1 MTQVETSGRTV
12 EEALDRA
19 LAELGVAQDDVD
31 VEVLDP
37 GGRGML
43 GLGAREARIRVT
55 LRENPAAVAHTVM
68 ARLLRRMGFSGTVH
82 VHEQDG
88 VITVQVSGEHLS
100 ALIGRRGA
108 TLDALQFLLG
118 LMVAR
123 QARASVRVTVD
134 VEGYRERRRLA
145 LEELANRTAERVI
158 REGHEMML
166 EPMGA
171 GERRIVHTTLA
182 GHARVITFSRGEGAE
197 RAVVVAPKPVEA
209 ASDAAARDG

>member
-1 MTQVETSGRTV
+1 MTQVEASGRTV
-12 EEALDRA
+12 EDALDRA
-19 LAELGVAQDDVD
+19 LAELGVARDDVD

-55 LRENPAAVAHTVM
+55 LRENPAAIAHTVM
-68 ARLLRRMGFSGTVH
+68 ARLLRHMGFSGTVH

-88 VITVQVSGEHLS
+88 VITVQVNGEHLA

-108 TLDALQFLLG
+108 TLDALQLLLG
-118 LMVAR
+118 LMVGR
-123 QARASVRVTVD
+123 QAHASVRVAVD

-145 LEELANRTAERVI
+145 LEELARRTAERVI
-158 REGHEMML
+158 REGREIML
-166 EPMGA
+166 EPMSA

-182 GHARVITFSRGEGAE
+182 DHAHVITFSRGEGGE
-197 RAVVVAPKPVEA
+197 RAVVVAPRPAA
-209 ASDAAARDG
+209 ASDTAAARDG